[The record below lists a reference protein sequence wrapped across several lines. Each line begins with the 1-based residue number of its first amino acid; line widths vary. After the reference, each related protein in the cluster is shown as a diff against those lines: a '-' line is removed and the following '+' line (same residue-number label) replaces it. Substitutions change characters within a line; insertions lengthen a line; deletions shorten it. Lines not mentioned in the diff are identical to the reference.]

1 MIPIEMLFCLN
12 GYQIDLLNTYLKI
25 FHLKGN
31 QVDILIPILSI
42 GKQLSTDGSQDKA
55 AVAKNINGGY
65 HALIASLLHLGY
77 GFHLQ

>member
-12 GYQIDLLNTYLKI
+12 G
-25 FHLKGN
+25 N
-31 QVDILIPILSI
+31 QVDLLIPILSI
-42 GKQLSTDGSQDKA
+42 GKQLFTDGSQDKA